1 MSGYEVSVEGATRFE
16 FLMHAI
22 TRGDKAAAAAWLVS
36 IPAADL
42 DAIDARFARSGIDT
56 KALLA
61 GKDS

>member
-1 MSGYEVSVEGATRFE
+1 MSAYDVSTEGAVRFE
-16 FLMHAI
+16 FMMDAI
-22 TRGDKAAAAAWLVS
+22 ARGDKAAAAAWLVS

-42 DAIDARFARSGIDT
+42 DAIDARFARYGIDS